1 MKLRSA
7 RSCPAP
13 DPEERRFVAGLP
25 RSFSLTILT
34 DPLRLPGGQF
44 EFVLMLFG
52 DDVAGKCD
60 EGACCIC
67 QPLRAGVGNHIGR
80 SRSRG
85 HVDRRFHNRQWKPR
99 RIRRRITFVL
109 NGDGTISAD
118 LISTLAGAFQGFGF
132 DSVEFGLTESNFA
145 PTTPDNPF
153 GWTDLY
159 GVHASGFLCSSCGTS
174 ETWTIGTPGEF
185 TSVFQA
191 LGGNN
196 ASTDFYL
203 LSQTGDEWG
212 ANVSSVPEGSTWG
225 MMLLGFAGLGF
236 AGYRRARAG
245 RSAPVV
251 AR

>member
-1 MKLRSA
+1 MNALAVFVSLCGLASGIISA
-7 RSCPAP
+7 APARA
-13 DPEERRFVAGLP
+13 DM
-25 RSFSLTILT
+25 LTADFTI
-34 DPLRLPGGQF
+34 DNGSPSASGG
-44 EFVLMLFG
+44 E
-52 DDVAGKCD
+52 
-60 EGACCIC
+60 
-67 QPLRAGVGNHIGR
+67 
-80 SRSRG
+80 
-85 HVDRRFHNRQWKPR
+85 
-99 RIRRRITFVL
+99 ITFVL

-118 LISTLAGAFQGFGF
+118 LISTLAGAFEGFGF
-132 DSVEFGLTESNFA
+132 DSVEPNLTESNFA

-153 GWTDLY
+153 GWIDLY
-159 GVHASGFLCSSCGTS
+159 GGHASGFACSSCGTS
-174 ETWTIGTPGEF
+174 ETWTVGTPGEF